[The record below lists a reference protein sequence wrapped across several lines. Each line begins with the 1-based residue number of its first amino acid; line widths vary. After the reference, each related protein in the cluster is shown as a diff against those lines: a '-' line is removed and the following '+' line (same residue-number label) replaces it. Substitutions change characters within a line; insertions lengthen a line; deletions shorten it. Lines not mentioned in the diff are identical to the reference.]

1 MLRDYL
7 KIEVEDQLIEQRS
20 VSLKNRGQE
29 DVTEWI
35 IVNRQGVKKGGVT
48 LFDKLSTRRSWPVNY
63 RIMQTDLQGK
73 VIVDQLTDTL

>member
-7 KIEVEDQLIEQRS
+7 KIEAEDQLIEQRS
-20 VSLKNRGQE
+20 LSLKNRGQE
-29 DVTEWI
+29 EVTEWI
-35 IVNRQGVKKGGVT
+35 IVNSQGVKKGGVI

-73 VIVDQLTDTL
+73 VVVDQLTDAL

>member
-63 RIMQTDLQGK
+63 RIMQTDLRGK
-73 VIVDQLTDTL
+73 VIVDQLTDAL

>member
-7 KIEVEDQLIEQRS
+7 KIEAEDLLIEQRS

-29 DVTEWI
+29 EVTEWI

-48 LFDKLSTRRSWPVNY
+48 LYDKLSTRRSWPVNY

-73 VIVDQLTDTL
+73 VIVDQLTDAL

>member
-7 KIEVEDQLIEQRS
+7 KIEAEDQLIEQRS

-48 LFDKLSTRRSWPVNY
+48 LFDKLSTRRSWCVGY
-63 RIMQTDLQGK
+63 RITQTDLHGN
-73 VIVDQLTDTL
+73 VVVDKLTDAL